1 MSTRYNTGN
10 PIGSTDVRDM
20 SDNAKNLDLFSN
32 SSDMAFDDR
41 FGVERKT
48 IHGMNSEFN
57 SHILNMGFARIGTF
71 ASGATLTNPRQTLLW
86 DIADGGDGQEY
97 GWSGTFAP
105 HGKIVPPSSSP
116 TSTGGIAIGAWVSR
130 FDPLAKTQIRESL
143 RRSYAEAGY
152 ALVSGSFEIGGT
164 LTSATDVLLYEVEGK
179 AYSWGGA
186 LPKTVS
192 AGSSPASTGGVGA
205 SAWIDKSQ
213 NTGTILTPEMFG
225 AVGNGVADDTVG
237 LNLWANAVRASGFP
251 GRCRNATYR
260 VNEANGGVIIDG
272 HRGTVIDFC
281 GAVFKALDGQPVV
294 ANNGGISF
302 SNNQDCHFLN
312 GTYDGN
318 RANRTP
324 GPEVLNH
331 SIGIWGNNARI
342 KFTKFRAIN
351 GVVDGWYLRGTPSSL
366 ASYPTDITL
375 EDCEGLNNFRNN
387 MSSVGSVRLKIIRG
401 RYNDAVGIPPQAG
414 IDVEPNIED
423 IHGNVDIN
431 IIDVETT
438 GNGGYGTSLGG
449 FFPAS
454 GTIRGLRSY
463 GNKGC
468 ALKLIA
474 VDDIEVIDTK
484 AGDMSVLDRG
494 VIDVGAEAKNVRIKG
509 VHVKGITAASDS
521 DRSAVYTHASAE
533 NVSVKDVSAENCSV
547 PTLVSYSPSAILKD
561 IDTQD
566 CTATKPAVSIGTQGV
581 DSIIDGVSS
590 RRTAG
595 VAFECAAPNCDISD
609 LYLEDSASTTA
620 SARIWSAGNTVRGVR
635 VHQTSGIVP
644 AGTSA
649 LRIDAVQ
656 AELSSVTATGG
667 YTDANTIFGTANKFV
682 GTKLSNISPDPFA
695 KSFSFDPPSLAS
707 GGSYTTT
714 TPLSKA
720 NLGDACVVSAPY
732 DLQGIIVTAS
742 VSAIG
747 AVRVSLYNPTAG
759 TIDLASGTW
768 SVSLKKS

>member
-1 MSTRYNTGN
+1 MSTLQFPANPVVGDTYDWDAYKYVWDGEKWKTVGIGYNPVNDLKEAITELSGE
-10 PIGSTDVRDM
+10 
-20 SDNAKNLDLFSN
+20 LDPT
-32 SSDMAFDDR
+32 A
-41 FGVERKT
+41 
-48 IHGMNSEFN
+48 
-57 SHILNMGFARIGTF
+57 
-71 ASGATLTNPRQTLLW
+71 
-86 DIADGGDGQEY
+86 
-97 GWSGTFAP
+97 GWSA
-105 HGKIVPPSSSP
+105 VPAHSDAGI
-116 TSTGGIAIGAWVSR
+116 GGPLNAQAEALAARTKLLRTEVSE
-130 FDPLAKTQIRESL
+130 AL

-152 ALVSGSFEIGGT
+152 TLVAGSFEAGGT
-164 LTSATDVLLYEVEGK
+164 LESATDVLLYEVDCK
-179 AYSWGGA
+179 AYSWGGV
-186 LPKTVS
+186 LPKEVSGGSTPAS
-192 AGSSPASTGGVGA
+192 AGGIGA

-213 NTGTILTPEMFG
+213 IVGAVLTPEMFG
-225 AVGNGVADDTVG
+225 AVGNDIVVDVAGNTAA
-237 LNLWANAVRASGFP
+237 LNRWANSVRDLKIP
-251 GRCRNATYR
+251 GRCRSTTYR
-260 VNEANGGVIIDG
+260 ITEVNGGINFTG
-272 HRGTVIDFC
+272 HRGSVIDFC
-281 GAVFKALDGQPVV
+281 GAIFKARDGEPV
-294 ANNGGISF
+294 ASFNGGISF
-302 SNNQDCHFLN
+302 SDNQDCHFLN

-318 RANRTP
+318 RSARTP
-324 GPEVLNH
+324 GPEVLDH
-331 SIGIWGNNARI
+331 GIAIWANNIRV
-342 KFTKFRAIN
+342 KFTKCRAIN
-351 GVVDGWYLRGTPSSL
+351 GVVDGWYLRGTPSDL

-387 MSSVGSVRLKIIRG
+387 MSPVGSVRLKIIRG
-401 RYNDAVGIPPQAG
+401 RYNDAIGIPPQAG

-449 FFPAS
+449 FFPTS

-484 AGDMSVLDRG
+484 AGDMSVLGRG

-509 VHVKGITAASDS
+509 VHVKGITVASGS

-547 PTLVSYSPSAILKD
+547 PTLISYSPSAILKD

-566 CTATKPAVSIGTQGV
+566 CTATNPAVLIGAQGV
-581 DSIIDGVSS
+581 DSIINGVSS
-590 RRTAG
+590 RRTAAA
-595 VAFECAAPNCDISD
+595 AFEAIAANCDISD
-609 LYLEDSASTTA
+609 IYAEDSASSVA
-620 SARIWSAGNTVRGVR
+620 SVRLWSAGNTVRGVR
-635 VHQTSGIVP
+635 AHQTSGIVP
-644 AGTSA
+644 AGASA

-714 TPLSKA
+714 TTLSKA

-742 VSAIG
+742 VSATG